1 MLHAYIDFYWLYSA
15 PATLFVSLSCRVQT
29 SVPCPMGH
37 RVTRISTA
45 HICGAMP
52 EVIRKEDEVKVMEP
66 AFEKLGLAYGF
77 LRSAFQGDEDRF
89 VQSGPKKLRV
99 RSLSP

>member
-66 AFEKLGLAYGF
+66 AFEKWASPTDS
-77 LRSAFQGDEDRF
+77 SAPPSRAMRIASSSQARRNFESE
-89 VQSGPKKLRV
+89 V
-99 RSLSP
+99 